1 MEETKESIIKE
12 SIRRGYINGTKID
25 NSSFYGGAGITKIT
39 NDKSYEYSKWRD
51 KPGYYLRVG
60 GDKVYSN
67 GKWAK
72 ILILSE
78 NYNPEIENI
87 LESIEIW

>member
-1 MEETKESIIKE
+1 MEETKEEIIKE
-12 SIRRGYINGTKID
+12 SIKRGYINGTKID
-25 NSSFYGGAGITKIT
+25 NSNFYGGAGEITIT

-51 KPGYYLRVG
+51 EPGYYLRVG

-72 ILILSE
+72 ILVLSE
-78 NYNPEIENI
+78 NYMPNNEN
-87 LESIEIW
+87 LMESIEIW